1 MFDSVCSD
9 SPIVSSTSIF
19 SSDTSQIFD
28 FLELLREDLG
38 GVFVSIFSEE
48 SLFLLSFTTST
59 SCVSTDV
66 TDRLLL
72 LRLFAGLPNSSSDDT
87 GCSVNEFI
95 ITDLLK
101 LRLGL
106 FADWDGVAIMFF
118 STSGTSL
125 SEFVSVSLTVGST
138 DALVRLLDLAGVRI
152 EVSFSLEL
160 STVEPTDLLL
170 LLVFTGETISFSS
183 EKIISC
189 FNVEL

>member
-1 MFDSVCSD
+1 MLDSVCSVL
-9 SPIVSSTSIF
+9 PIFSSTSIF

-38 GVFVSIFSEE
+38 GVFVSIGSEE
-48 SLFLLSFTTST
+48 SLFLLSFTST

-66 TDRLLL
+66 IDLLLL
-72 LRLFAGLPNSSSDDT
+72 LRLFAGLPKSSSDDT
-87 GCSVNEFI
+87 DCSVNEFI

-106 FADWDGVAIMFF
+106 FTDWDGVAIMFF

-138 DALVRLLDLAGVRI
+138 DALVRLLDLAGVRT

-160 STVEPTDLLL
+160 SMVEPTDLLL